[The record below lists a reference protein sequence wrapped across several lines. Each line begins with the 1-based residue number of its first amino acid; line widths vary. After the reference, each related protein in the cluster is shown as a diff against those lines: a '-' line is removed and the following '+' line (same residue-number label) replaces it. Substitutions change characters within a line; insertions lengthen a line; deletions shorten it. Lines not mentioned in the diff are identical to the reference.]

1 MQEMFFMCVAT
12 SKYVFL
18 KFKINTLLS
27 LPCHP
32 YWTLLCQLIV
42 DDLAIHTLLNSWSH
56 MCNVGPLFH
65 TIKPLT
71 EKNLRWPQMTCLWFC
86 MVHECCD
93 QCISIKSPGSIHL
106 TTWVMSYKVSI
117 KSSHIAI
124 FIFQQHHTL
133 FCTNIL
139 VNHAV
144 NLLWLNI
151 INNTI
156 IYIFHKPVFGT
167 DKLSDINMKYSTM
180 HSGFY
185 TIPYTI
191 QLMTIGIGNLAA
203 HF

>member
-1 MQEMFFMCVAT
+1 MQEMCVAT
-12 SKYVFL
+12 SMYVFFHS
-18 KFKINTLLS
+18 KSTHCS
-27 LPCHP
+27 P
-32 YWTLLCQLIV
+32 YLVI
-42 DDLAIHTLLNSWSH
+42 
-56 MCNVGPLFH
+56 
-65 TIKPLT
+65 LT
-71 EKNLRWPQMTCLWFC
+71 ELSSANSLLMTLQYTLCSIAEVICAMWVHCSTQSSHSLRKTYGDHKLPA
-86 MVHECCD
+86 CD
-93 QCISIKSPGSIHL
+93 FAWYMSAVISVKSPGSIHL
-106 TTWVMSYKVSI
+106 TAWVMSYKVSI

-124 FIFQQHHTL
+124 FIFQQYHTL

-151 INNTI
+151 INNAI
-156 IYIFHKPVFGT
+156 IYIFHKAVFGT
-167 DKLSDINMKYSTM
+167 DKLSDINMKYPTM